1 MPKIRSSTEFLRAY
15 FLYSSSLSFVPL
27 MFSGFQFLFPI
38 NMQMSFSL
46 LLHLSFSDVLSLDSY
61 GQLSK
66 LDYRIGGIFFLSSS
80 RIISQSCISF
90 LFFILFLQFN
100 SSNQR
105 LGLERGRKIMTDQW
119 SLLTIS
125 ALLSLFSLLFASFS
139 RFGNFN

>member
-27 MFSGFQFLFPI
+27 MFSGFQFC
-38 NMQMSFSL
+38 SRSTCKCHS

-66 LDYRIGGIFFLSSS
+66 LDYRIGGIFFLSLS

-90 LFFILFLQFN
+90 LFFGN
-100 SSNQR
+100 SSSVFNTLCYMKDVNHPSIRIQKLIARHNQ
-105 LGLERGRKIMTDQW
+105 Q
-119 SLLTIS
+119 
-125 ALLSLFSLLFASFS
+125 SFIVLVQDAQFMS
-139 RFGNFN
+139 

>member
-15 FLYSSSLSFVPL
+15 FLYSSLSLVPL

-66 LDYRIGGIFFLSSS
+66 LDYRIGGIFFLSLS

-90 LFFILFLQFN
+90 LFFGD
-100 SSNQR
+100 S
-105 LGLERGRKIMTDQW
+105 
-119 SLLTIS
+119 
-125 ALLSLFSLLFASFS
+125 
-139 RFGNFN
+139 

>member
-15 FLYSSSLSFVPL
+15 FLYCSSLSFVPL

-38 NMQMSFSL
+38 NMQMSFS

-66 LDYRIGGIFFLSSS
+66 LDYRIGGIFFLSLS

-90 LFFILFLQFN
+90 LFFLPF
-100 SSNQR
+100 
-105 LGLERGRKIMTDQW
+105 
-119 SLLTIS
+119 LTIFHS
-125 ALLSLFSLLFASFS
+125 IFAIQLIQSTT
-139 RFGNFN
+139 RFGKGKKNNDGLVESSYN